1 MRPGIHTPLLLT
13 YYNTLGSSPYD
24 IFITTDNTVYV
35 ASQAYYNIK
44 VWLNE
49 SIFQETYT
57 YSSSSYPYSHFV
69 TTAGDLYV
77 STGPSYPRIG
87 RWAVNATTSVV
98 IMNTCDACNDLFVDT
113 DNNLY
118 CSMTNRHQVVTRSLD
133 RRSNIYTITAGTGI
147 AGYDSNMLDGP
158 VGIFVSV
165 GGDLYVADCNN
176 HRVQLFRSGEV
187 NATTVAGY
195 SAIGNIALNC
205 PTEVMLDGNGYL
217 FIVDSGNNR
226 IIASGPYGFRCIA
239 GCTAWSWYGLGS
251 YSNELHT
258 PQSMA
263 FDSLGNIFVVDVNNG
278 RIQKFQLATNS
289 CSEYGQMKSASV
301 KKCSFQ
307 TGMKRQNPF
316 SNLHTK
322 TAKENLSCARLTF
335 ILNRG

>member
-1 MRPGIHTPLLLT
+1 MFCPNATWNPYATTFTSYSTFVG
-13 YYNTLGSSPYD
+13 YSYD

-44 VWLNE
+44 VWLNG
-49 SIFQETYT
+49 SIFQGTYT
-57 YSSSSYPYSHFV
+57 YSSLSYPYSLFV

-77 STGPSYPRIG
+77 SAGPSHPRVD
-87 RWAVNATTSVV
+87 RWALNATTNVV

-118 CSMTNRHQVVTRSLD
+118 CSMTNRHQVVMRSLD

-205 PTEVMLDGNGYL
+205 PTGVMLDGSGYL
-217 FIVDSGNNR
+217 FIVDRRNNR
-226 IIASGPYGFRCIA
+226 IIGSGPDGFRCIA
-239 GCTAWSWYGLGS
+239 GCNSRGGT
-251 YSNELHT
+251 SNQLNN
-258 PQSMA
+258 PLSMA

-289 CSEYGQMKSASV
+289 CG
-301 KKCSFQ
+301 KCSSV
-307 TGMKRQNPF
+307 TREER
-316 SNLHTK
+316 
-322 TAKENLSCARLTF
+322 KEKDEDF
-335 ILNRG
+335 VIYP